1 MVGRALRFALA
12 IFAIIGAVAVAGGI
26 LLLRDGIGS
35 RAEPGRFETAV
46 ARRLRSSAIPRE
58 ARHLANPVPASAAA
72 DEDGLS
78 HFADHCAV
86 CHANDG
92 SGQTAIGRNLY
103 PKAPDMRA
111 AATQNLSDGELFYI
125 IENGVKFTGMPAWGD
140 GTQENA
146 TASWNLV
153 HFIRRLP
160 RLTPADI
167 HRMES
172 LNPKSPEEWR
182 QEEEERRFLQGET
195 GPPKSKPSHP
205 HGHDK

>member
-1 MVGRALRFALA
+1 MVRRALRIAVA

-26 LLLRDGIGS
+26 LLLRDGIGA
-35 RAEPGRFETAV
+35 RAQPGQFETRV
-46 ARRLRSSAIPRE
+46 ARSLRSIAIPRE
-58 ARHLANPVPASAAA
+58 ARNLTNPVPASEQAF
-72 DEDGLS
+72 EDGLS

-125 IENGVKFTGMPAWGD
+125 IENGVKFTGMPAWG
-140 GTQENA
+140 GETHENA

-153 HFIRRLP
+153 HFIRQVP

-167 HRMES
+167 QRMES
-172 LNPKSPEEWR
+172 LNPKSPDEWR

-195 GPPKSKPSHP
+195 DPAKSKPSHP